1 MMAAIYC
8 SSADVNDLAGWAER
22 LKLAGL
28 CLMRTLDR
36 APRPFKR
43 HKSVEMVRTRPLFGF
58 SGSRSDRSDL
68 AVAAV

>member
-8 SSADVNDLAGWAER
+8 SSADVNDLASWAER

-36 APRPFKR
+36 SPR
-43 HKSVEMVRTRPLFGF
+43 
-58 SGSRSDRSDL
+58 
-68 AVAAV
+68 AAAIQTA

>member
-43 HKSVEMVRTRPLFGF
+43 TDAPSLRIFR
-58 SGSRSDRSDL
+58 
-68 AVAAV
+68 